1 MMEEKKEHILKC
13 IWMLSGLVNYKLCDL
28 NFECDICEFHKSMY
42 KIFPDDISVNLSEEQ
57 FTISES
63 EIKSDLNTADIDNR
77 NKFLLHFFSGCKIH
91 LNRFYHSNHLWS
103 DCDSDNHLL
112 LGLNSLTVKVLEP
125 IDEIIMPDVARK
137 YNKGEML
144 TGVVRKGRVIP
155 FHSHIIGKV
164 MEINPQIMEK
174 SLMRIIYQDD
184 YLFKMDTVGNPV
196 NNNYDDSFIKG
207 LQFFTKKVGTLIK
220 YFNNAFRKGIFSDV
234 GFAMAD
240 GGKMV
245 NDLEKVIG
253 KDEFEKLILD
263 FFRI

>member
-1 MMEEKKEHILKC
+1 
-13 IWMLSGLVNYKLCDL
+13 
-28 NFECDICEFHKSMY
+28 
-42 KIFPDDISVNLSEEQ
+42 
-57 FTISES
+57 
-63 EIKSDLNTADIDNR
+63 
-77 NKFLLHFFSGCKIH
+77 
-91 LNRFYHSNHLWS
+91 
-103 DCDSDNHLL
+103 
-112 LGLNSLTVKVLEP
+112 
-125 IDEIIMPDVARK
+125 
-137 YNKGEML
+137 
-144 TGVVRKGRVIP
+144 
-155 FHSHIIGKV
+155 
-164 MEINPQIMEK
+164 
-174 SLMRIIYQDD
+174 MRIIYQDD